1 MNTNNRGIIAV
12 VSAAILAVVSYI
24 TANAENS
31 ASGGNTQPM
40 AKPDA
45 AKRSA
50 DDTINADHYYD
61 DNDDDYFAERRN

>member
-1 MNTNNRGIIAV
+1 V

-31 ASGGNTQPM
+31 AGGGNTQPM
-40 AKPDA
+40 TKPDD

-50 DDTINADHYYD
+50 DDTINAEHYYD
-61 DNDDDYFAERRN
+61 NEEDDYFSERRD